1 VRGSLERPVAA
12 SPSKRAQ
19 SHDLATTSREARAFD
34 ALQPH
39 TETFGDLEFEIAHAT
54 VRSRMWLQLGSRSV
68 NDYKL
73 VARARRMRA
82 IA

>member
-1 VRGSLERPVAA
+1 MRGSLERPVAA

-39 TETFGDLEFEIAHAT
+39 TETFGDLEFEIAHAGAQ
-54 VRSRMWLQLGSRSV
+54 SH
-68 NDYKL
+68 
-73 VARARRMRA
+73 VAAA
-82 IA
+82 WQQKCE